1 MVRFIQRSL
10 GATVLLLPPSTRLST
25 ENASPTLDFTK
36 SFCNKIAKK
45 KKCCQIRSCSSLK
58 KLDPLLINPHFQQPS
73 NLQQDSRDKARNCPF
88 PTGGAH
94 PQRNI
99 VWAVELEEVALTW
112 TTEMFTMLPFMLIRN
127 YTRFQHKAEAKDTIL
142 SHQLVPFPLR
152 LHVQNSWH
160 FSCISVC
167 LGVKCV
173 LAHINC
179 NAGSFLLVP
188 PT

>member
-1 MVRFIQRSL
+1 
-10 GATVLLLPPSTRLST
+10 
-25 ENASPTLDFTK
+25 
-36 SFCNKIAKK
+36 
-45 KKCCQIRSCSSLK
+45 
-58 KLDPLLINPHFQQPS
+58 
-73 NLQQDSRDKARNCPF
+73 
-88 PTGGAH
+88 
-94 PQRNI
+94 
-99 VWAVELEEVALTW
+99 
-112 TTEMFTMLPFMLIRN
+112 MFTMLPFMLIRN
-127 YTRFQHKAEAKDTIL
+127 YARFQHKAEAKDTIL

-188 PT
+188 PTQRTGSAPWPVTQSAHHTELQPQQLCFTHSWWKGINCTKTPLTGSVKEEVQKHCFLHHRIQTVDRYMGSQMVRLMEV